1 METYT
6 NRGSGV
12 SHQRERLY
20 INFFIEHLVHKLL
33 TIVTRFPVLLKISVL
48 KNYIMFIPKI
58 TNKLRLLRTI
68 NLKEISHLVL
78 SGWFRIQAICLIGS
92 FFEMIKTRGAFRTQ
106 LITLTMYLLFLVN
119 YFLKKVLS

>member
-48 KNYIMFIPKI
+48 KNYIMFVPKI
-58 TNKLRLLRTI
+58 TNQLRLLRTI
-68 NLKEISHLVL
+68 NLKEVSHLVL
-78 SGWFRIQAICLIGS
+78 SGCFRIQAICLIGS
-92 FFEMIKTRGAFRTQ
+92 FFAMIKTRGVFRTH
-106 LITLTMYLLFLVN
+106 LTALTMHLVFLVN